1 MSSSSLASAGAPLG
15 LHEELCDVER
25 VRAKN
30 GCVCG
35 PEFLRLR
42 SDHGELVRLRGGS
55 VNVCA
60 YCATLAAVENCE
72 MLALD
77 AMQGDPPTALLVLG
91 TRTATI
97 DMAGFYRGLAQ
108 VMRAIRRQWPAA
120 QYASLVEFT
129 TGYGP
134 RSGGLRRPHWN
145 LLLKGVPA
153 DATDRLHAIAAPVWC
168 RHVDAEPSV
177 QHAASIY
184 AAGGLMKYLALHF
197 QKVSQQPPADFTGQ
211 RFNCSRGYF
220 TGCTRAT
227 ARARAHEALALK
239 REVWKASQRSDDAH
253 EVELNAQLAHRR
265 NLATRWVLTS
275 ENGARLSDA
284 AVPKTNLAARLRA

>member
-1 MSSSSLASAGAPLG
+1 
-15 LHEELCDVER
+15 
-25 VRAKN
+25 
-30 GCVCG
+30 VCG
-35 PEFLRLR
+35 PENLRLR
-42 SDHGELVRLRGGS
+42 SDHGELVQPRGRA
-55 VNVCA
+55 VNRCE

-77 AMQGDPPTALLVLG
+77 AMEGDPPMVLLVLG
-91 TRTATI
+91 TRTATV
-97 DMAGFYRGLAQ
+97 DMAGFYRGLERVKTALK
-108 VMRAIRRQWPAA
+108 RRWPAVE
-120 QYASLVEFT
+120 YASLVEFT

-153 DATDRLHAIAAPVWC
+153 SDAAGVHAAAAPVWC
-168 RHVDAEPSV
+168 RHVDAEV
-177 QHAASIY
+177 QAQHASAIRD
-184 AAGGLMKYLALHF
+184 GGALMKYLANHF
-197 QKVSQQPPADFTGQ
+197 QKVSQQPPAEFTGQ

-253 EVELNAQLAHRR
+253 DVELNAQLAHRR
-265 NLATRWVLTS
+265 NLAMRWVLTA

-284 AVPKTNLAARLRA
+284 AVPKTNLASRLRALSAS